1 MKKFTCILLALILV
15 LALLAGCSAST
26 KQETTAPAQSET
38 EPAAPEQKTEEPA
51 AEPAESEKT
60 FTIGFALRTTNGA
73 YYAAIGD
80 GVKAS
85 CEKLGWACTVLDS
98 NNDTSK
104 ELENMESL
112 VAAGV
117 DLIFLDCVDPSAA
130 TASQRVADDAGIPVI
145 NLDSG
150 VDDMSMQ
157 VTTVYSDNEQNGL
170 AVGKY
175 YAVTLDADY
184 EISAILLSGNT
195 GSIAGQQRR
204 EGLMAGIIM
213 QRTGCT
219 EEEAWAAADDME
231 AQIVSTGKAY
241 NEAAKFTI
249 TGQGWGNWT
258 VDEGLT
264 AAEDLITANPDVNL
278 VMGENDP
285 MLMGALTALD
295 NAGITYGTDGT
306 VKLISAADGSKD
318 GYNAIRDGRIMAIGE
333 NSPVKVGMKGMEIAE
348 QILVGGKDPA
358 SFDDITMTEAVAVTI
373 ENVDEHFDF
382 GF

>member
-1 MKKFTCILLALILV
+1 MKRFLS
-15 LALLAGCSAST
+15 ALLACIMLLTLLTACGGNT
-26 KQETTAPAQSET
+26 GTAPTGNPDSNPSPT
-38 EPAAPEQKTEEPA
+38 SSSAPNSGGNTSKTY
-51 AEPAESEKT
+51 SV
-60 FTIGFALRTTNGA
+60 GFVLRTTGNA
-73 YYAAIGD
+73 YYANIGK
-80 GVKAS
+80 GVKAA
-85 CEKLGWACTVLDS
+85 CEKLGWQCTVLDS

-104 ELENMESL
+104 ELENMETL

-130 TASQRVADDAGIPVI
+130 TASQRVAYEANIPII

-150 VDDMSMQ
+150 VEDMSMQ

-175 YAVTLDADY
+175 YAATLDKDY

-219 EEEAWAAADDME
+219 EEEAWKAADEME
-231 AQIVSTGKAY
+231 KSIVSTGKAK
-241 NEAAKFTI
+241 NEAAKFEI

-258 VDEGLT
+258 IDEGLV
-264 AAEDLITANPDVNL
+264 AAEDLITANPNVNL
-278 VMGENDP
+278 VLAENDS
-285 MLMGALTALD
+285 MLIGAIKALE
-295 NAGITYGTDGT
+295 NAGITYGKDGK
-306 VKLISAADGSKD
+306 VKLISAADGSKQ
-318 GYNAIRDGRIMAIGE
+318 GYDYIKAGKIMAIGE
-333 NSPVKVGMKGMEIAE
+333 NSPSKIGTLGMKIAE
-348 QILVGGKDPA
+348 EILVQGKDP
-358 SFDDITMTEAVAVTI
+358 SSYDDITMTEAIAVTA
-373 ENVDEHFDF
+373 ENVDEHYDY